1 MIKLKNILFAVV
13 LCSSLLATAQKKKVA
28 VVTFYANKMIDFK
41 ELGLGSEGLLK
52 DVLNLRDNPKFNL
65 TPILEKFHTN
75 FFAEYS
81 KSLPF
86 NLVPEQTVLTNEQ
99 YQQFQPVYELSKYD
113 AKDYLLYSNY
123 KYIYEGIAGK
133 KNEEGIAKA
142 LSSLADGVLFVE
154 INFGLEKG
162 FGIGNNVTLKMKAFA
177 RIALYN
183 QKGEKVF
190 VINESERSKKTAL
203 MIGGVPVVDPD
214 KILPMCE
221 SALDELMGDL
231 QKRITKIVSKTDK
244 KL

>member
-1 MIKLKNILFAVV
+1 MTDGA
-13 LCSSLLATAQKKKVA
+13 
-28 VVTFYANKMIDFK
+28 YFK
-41 ELGLGSEGLLK
+41 EGKTS
-52 DVLNLRDNPKFNL
+52 VH
-65 TPILEKFHTN
+65 EKHHN
-75 FFAEYS
+75 GA
-81 KSLPF
+81 
-86 NLVPEQTVLTNEQ
+86 
-99 YQQFQPVYELSKYD
+99 
-113 AKDYLLYSNY
+113 
-123 KYIYEGIAGK
+123 K

-142 LSSLADGVLFVE
+142 LASIADGVLFVE

-162 FGIGNNVTLKMKAFA
+162 FGIGNNVTLKMKAFT

-203 MIGGVPVVDPD
+203 MIGGVPVLDPD

-221 SALDELMGDL
+221 SALNELMGDL